1 MNASAAASGFKQQVS
16 AVTKRLVGHCLCRA
30 LSWTLP
36 LNDKRIGQCL
46 VCHCSTCRRVSG
58 ATSVPFVALPQQDL
72 LPQFTQS
79 TATLGRYQATPT
91 ATRYFCTLCGSFVA
105 MEYHHE
111 TATLWIPIGTID
123 DDCLQFLAEQLDAN
137 RDSHIFCVKNRSSA
151 ACSPA
156 AAGDPLEQAMDTL
169 PHFTGFGTYRSDP
182 CCGKPW
188 DELRTWEQVERDMS
202 TKDDSGS

>member
-1 MNASAAASGFKQQVS
+1 
-16 AVTKRLVGHCLCRA
+16 LCRA

-36 LNDKRIGQCL
+36 LVNDKSTSSSIVAQCL

-58 ATSVPFVALPQQDL
+58 ATSVPFVALPQQEL

-123 DDCLQFLAEQLDAN
+123 DDCLQLLAQQLDAN
-137 RDSHIFCVKNRSSA
+137 RDSHIFCATNKDSSSA
-151 ACSPA
+151 AACRSSSPAAAA
-156 AAGDPLEQAMDTL
+156 AAGDPLEHALDTL

-188 DELRTWEQVERDMS
+188 DELKTWEEVERDMS
-202 TKDDSGS
+202 IRKDSTKDDGGS